1 MPLLEIPATG
11 ILSAESTCGTEG
23 SAPEQDRQRFIELD
37 KSWTLPRSLVTEG
50 AQSTCAYFE
59 YNRKLMRWSV

>member
-11 ILSAESTCGTEG
+11 ILSAESACGTEG

-59 YNRKLMRWSV
+59 YNRKLMR